1 MKCTTKLASCA
12 GSHFVLEEVLIEHVG
27 RVSLVFWVSHSI
39 FIVGRMSR
47 YGVHVPR
54 LGNALFSVLI
64 GLLLFIFVQ
73 YNAATPCH
81 FVWEGA
87 AMFLIAIL
95 AIASLFAFPSCQVV
109 CFFIF

>member
-1 MKCTTKLASCA
+1 LASCA

-54 LGNALFSVLI
+54 SGNALFSVLI

-95 AIASLFAFPSCQVV
+95 AIASLLAFPSCQVV